1 MATYFDGLGA
11 WEALRPSE
19 WAAKPAADVDF
30 VCECFC
36 SGSQRPVRD
45 VLDVGCGD
53 GAMLVPLAERG
64 YVMTGIDEC
73 DSRLERCRK
82 AIEKRGFSASVR
94 HSDMQSLVESESFD
108 AILAM
113 DSVPNYLLEDDAILD
128 LLRRLHGA
136 LRPGGLLLL
145 DIWNMLAQGEI
156 LDRPIVICEA
166 RLGSELTFEEVHHLD
181 SLRGRMHIQLHATV
195 SGSDGLQRR
204 STTRKCCE

>member
-64 YVMTGIDEC
+64 FVMTGIDVC
-73 DSRLERCRK
+73 DLRLERCRE
-82 AIEKRGFSASVR
+82 ALQKRGVSAILR
-94 HSDMQSLVESESFD
+94 RSDMRLIGESESFD
-108 AILAM
+108 AILAI
-113 DSVPNYLLEDDAILD
+113 DTAGRPADVGYLE
-128 LLRRLHGA
+128 
-136 LRPGGLLLL
+136 
-145 DIWNMLAQGEI
+145 
-156 LDRPIVICEA
+156 
-166 RLGSELTFEEVHHLD
+166 
-181 SLRGRMHIQLHATV
+181 
-195 SGSDGLQRR
+195 
-204 STTRKCCE
+204 